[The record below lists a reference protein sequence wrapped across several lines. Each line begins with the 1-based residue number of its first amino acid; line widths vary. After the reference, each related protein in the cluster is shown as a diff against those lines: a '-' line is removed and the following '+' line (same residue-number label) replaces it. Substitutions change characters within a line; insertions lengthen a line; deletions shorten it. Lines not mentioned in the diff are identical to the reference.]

1 MAIGALFGGLR
12 RGAAE
17 PRRESRLGASGGAS
31 VASFPRHAPFDAG
44 IPASPVR
51 ELLREHADLLGRIR
65 VAYGGEEGGCEA
77 RLVPVIEAYAAFVH
91 RLPATP
97 DAHFRGEGG
106 LLRLGLEVGFHA
118 LQAADGQIFSA
129 RRTVPERRALEP
141 RWRTA
146 AFVAGLCAELHRA
159 LAAVV
164 VAAEDDEVWCPF
176 TRPLARWLEE
186 KRHDRYFVRWV
197 ESGEPDRAAGVLVL
211 AHVVPPALFAYLTEG
226 NHAVLPQL
234 MASLGGAP
242 LKDHGALDG
251 IVRRTLGLVIDRDL
265 RTRSPRLR
273 PSAPSPRLE
282 PSLADALRALARSE
296 AWSPNRPGSP
306 VWFGADG
313 LFLAWPAAA
322 KDILEILGGDGAALA
337 RAPET
342 LAEGLRSIG
351 ALRSAASGNLLWQI
365 APPGCSGPL
374 SVLRFADPAWLFS
387 ADAPRPLP
395 VKLERSSADTVD
407 PTPEPPPS
415 PAPAPAEQP
424 AAEPAITRPHVEE
437 VEPALRQLS
446 LGIAPSAGDEEAEE
460 APNSVHERGREIAL
474 PPGLNPIVADALR
487 GILGNEPEALHGE
500 GIEAWPDGVFV
511 PLSAWRRRGL
521 DTGMVVRALHE
532 SRLLVVRGGRKV
544 REGRSG
550 RGTEPG
556 VVLSPKVCSV
566 TAARTVG

>member
-1 MAIGALFGGLR
+1 MAIRALFGGLR
-12 RGAAE
+12 RAAAE
-17 PRRESRLGASGGAS
+17 PRRESRSGRAS
-31 VASFPRHAPFDAG
+31 VAGVPRYPPFEAG
-44 IPASPVR
+44 IEASPVR

-65 VAYGGEEGGCEA
+65 VAYGGEEGSCEA

-146 AFVAGLCAELHRA
+146 AFVAGLCVELHRT
-159 LAAVV
+159 LAVV

-176 TRPLARWLEE
+176 TGPLARWLQAG
-186 KRHDRYFVRWV
+186 RHERYSVRWV
-197 ESGEPDRAAGVLVL
+197 EPGETNRAAGVLVL
-211 AHVVPPALFAYLTEG
+211 PHVISPTLMAYLGEG
-226 NHAVLPQL
+226 NGAVLPQL
-234 MASLGGAP
+234 MGSLGGVP
-242 LKDHGALDG
+242 LREHGALDG

-265 RTRSPRLR
+265 RTTSPGLR
-273 PSAPSPRLE
+273 PSAPPPRFE
-282 PSLADALRALARSE
+282 PSLVDVLRRLARSE

-306 VWFGADG
+306 VWFGVDG
-313 LFLAWPAAA
+313 VFLVWPDAAR
-322 KDILEILGGDGAALA
+322 DSLEILGGDGAPALA

-351 ALRSAASGNLLWQI
+351 ALRAAASGDLLWQI
-365 APPGCSGPL
+365 APPGSSASL
-374 SVLRFADPAWLFS
+374 SALRFADPGWLFG
-387 ADAPRPLP
+387 ADAPQPLP
-395 VKLERSSADTVD
+395 IKLECSGARAVE
-407 PTPEPPPS
+407 PVPEPPP
-415 PAPAPAEQP
+415 APATAPVEAP
-424 AAEPAITRPHVEE
+424 PAEPAAARPHVGEA
-437 VEPALRQLS
+437 EPAPRQLS
-446 LGIAPSAGDEEAEE
+446 LGIAPSAADEEAEE
-460 APNSVHERGREIAL
+460 APQGVLERGREIAL

-487 GILGNEPEALHGE
+487 AILGNAPDALHDE

-521 DTGMVVRALHE
+521 DTGMVVRTLHE

-550 RGTEPG
+550 RATEPG

-566 TAARTVG
+566 TARTVG

>member
-1 MAIGALFGGLR
+1 MAIRALFGGFR

-17 PRRESRLGASGGAS
+17 PRRESRSGGAS
-31 VASFPRHAPFDAG
+31 VARFPRYPPVDTG
-44 IPASPVR
+44 IDASPVR
-51 ELLREHADLLGRIR
+51 ELLCEHAELLGRIR
-65 VAYGGEEGGCEA
+65 VAYGGEEGSCEA

-146 AFVAGLCAELHRA
+146 AFVAGLCAELYRT

-164 VAAEDDEVWCPF
+164 AAAEDDEVWCPF
-176 TRPLARWLEE
+176 THPLARWLEE
-186 KRHDRYFVRWV
+186 GRRKRYFVRWI
-197 ESGEPDRAAGVLVL
+197 EAGEADRAAGILVL
-211 AHVVPPALFAYLTEG
+211 PHVIPPTLIAYLSEG
-226 NHAVLPQL
+226 NGAVLPQL
-234 MASLGGAP
+234 MGSLGGVP
-242 LKDHGALDG
+242 LKEHGALDG
-251 IVRRTLGLVIDRDL
+251 IVRRTLGLVMDRDI
-265 RTRSPRLR
+265 RTRTPQFPSSAARPR
-273 PSAPSPRLE
+273 AQ
-282 PSLADALRALARSE
+282 PSLVDALRRLGRSE
-296 AWSPNRPGSP
+296 AWLPNRPGSP
-306 VWFGADG
+306 VWFGVDG
-313 LFLAWPAAA
+313 LFLAWPDAA
-322 KDILEILGGDGAALA
+322 KDILEILSGDGGPGLP

-351 ALRSAASGNLLWQI
+351 VLRSAAAGDLIWQI
-365 APPGCSGPL
+365 APPGSSGSL
-374 SVLRFADPAWLFS
+374 SALRFADPAWLYGP
-387 ADAPRPLP
+387 DAPRPLP
-395 VKLERSSADTVD
+395 VKLERSGADAVD
-407 PTPEPPPS
+407 PTPEPS
-415 PAPAPAEQP
+415 PAPAPAPVEEP
-424 AAEPAITRPHVEE
+424 SAEPAAACPHVGAAEPAP
-437 VEPALRQLS
+437 RQLS
-446 LGIAPSAGDEEAEE
+446 LGIAPPAADAEAEE
-460 APNSVHERGREIAL
+460 APEGVRERGRGIAL

-487 GILGNEPEALHGE
+487 GILGNEPDALHGE

-521 DTGMVVRALHE
+521 DTGMVVRTLHE

-550 RGTEPG
+550 RATEPG

-566 TAARTVG
+566 TPSRTAG

>member
-1 MAIGALFGGLR
+1 MAIRTLFGGLR

-17 PRRESRLGASGGAS
+17 LRPESRYGGAS
-31 VASFPRHAPFDAG
+31 VASFPRYPPLEAG
-44 IPASPVR
+44 IPASSVR
-51 ELLREHADLLGRIR
+51 ELLREHAELLGRIR

-146 AFVAGLCAELHRA
+146 AFVAGLCAELHRT
-159 LAAVV
+159 LAVV
-164 VAAEDDEVWCPF
+164 VAAEDGEVWCPF
-176 TRPLARWLEE
+176 MCPLAPWLQEGRR
-186 KRHDRYFVRWV
+186 KRYFVRWV
-197 ESGEPDRAAGVLVL
+197 ESGETDRAAGILL
-211 AHVVPPALFAYLTEG
+211 LPHVVPPTLMAYLSEG
-226 NHAVLPQL
+226 NGAVLPQL
-234 MASLGGAP
+234 MGSLGGVP

-251 IVRRTLGLVIDRDL
+251 IVRRTLGLVIDRDF
-265 RTRSPRLR
+265 RTRTPQF
-273 PSAPSPRLE
+273 PSSAARARAQ
-282 PSLADALRALARSE
+282 PSLADALRRLGRSE

-306 VWFGADG
+306 VWLGVDG
-313 LFLAWPAAA
+313 LFLAWPEAA
-322 KDILEILGGDGAALA
+322 KDILEVLGGEDAAPALT

-351 ALRSAASGNLLWQI
+351 ALRSAASGDLIWQI
-365 APPGCSGPL
+365 APPGSSGSL
-374 SVLRFADPAWLFS
+374 SALRFADPGWLFG

-395 VKLERSSADTVD
+395 VKLECSGAHAVE
-407 PTPEPPPS
+407 PTPEPPP
-415 PAPAPAEQP
+415 APAPPPVAEP
-424 AAEPAITRPHVEE
+424 PAEPAGTRPHVGEG
-437 VEPALRQLS
+437 EPAPRQLS
-446 LGIAPSAGDEEAEE
+446 LGIAPPAADAEAEE
-460 APNSVHERGREIAL
+460 APKRVRERGREIAL

-487 GILGNEPEALHGE
+487 AILGNDPDALHGE
-500 GIEAWPDGVFV
+500 GIEALPDGVFV

-521 DTGMVVRALHE
+521 DTGMVVRTLHE

-544 REGRSG
+544 REGRFG
-550 RGTEPG
+550 RATEPG

-566 TAARTVG
+566 TPSRTVG